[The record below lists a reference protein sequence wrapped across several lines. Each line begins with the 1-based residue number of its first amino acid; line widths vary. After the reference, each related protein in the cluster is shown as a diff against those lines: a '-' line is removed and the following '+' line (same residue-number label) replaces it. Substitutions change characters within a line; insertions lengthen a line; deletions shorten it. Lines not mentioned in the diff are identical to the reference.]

1 MNELPTRDDFLKTL
15 NTKFRVFF
23 DGAEPTEVELTEV
36 SELRPKPRYEA
47 FSLVFQAP
55 KTIHPLQMLYRVE
68 HDELGTMELF
78 LVPFEENE
86 NGFAFEAL
94 FNQKIIVASD

>member
-1 MNELPTRDDFLKTL
+1 MSELPTRKDFLESL

-23 DGAEPTEVELTEV
+23 DGEQPTEVELTDV

-47 FSLVFQAP
+47 YSLVFVAP
-55 KTIHPLQMLYRVE
+55 KSIQPMQMLYRVE
-68 HDELGTMELF
+68 HDTLGMMELF

-86 NGFAFEAL
+86 KGFAFEAL
-94 FNQKIIVASD
+94 FNQRINVSGD